1 MSRHEPRLLR
11 AIASN
16 LILIPLQMNTL
27 PIITTALL
35 AAIVMPLQAD
45 DKKKAKPQPAAE
57 KPDAGKPKT
66 TEEKPAAEGKAE
78 LSKEQAVLKEALENH
93 SRLKGFHVEVELKT
107 PEGKATMSGSLGE
120 GALSLLC
127 TDVKGVKKKRVVAGG
142 EFYLSADDG
151 KTWKTGDEAEK
162 DYTLLFNNI
171 ITAPVQM
178 QEEIVKGAFTGQ
190 EEKLNGEDVLHLER
204 PAKGKEAAIHF
215 WLCKE
220 PEMKNLIFL
229 RKAELIVSGT
239 DLELPATIT
248 YSKLTE
254 PVKIE
259 APDAK

>member
-1 MSRHEPRLLR
+1 M
-11 AIASN
+11 N
-16 LILIPLQMNTL
+16 PLPVFTA
-27 PIITTALL
+27 ALL
-35 AAIVMPLQAD
+35 TTLVLPLQAD
-45 DKKKAKPQPAAE
+45 DKKKPKPQPAAE
-57 KPDAGKPKT
+57 KPAPGDPKPK
-66 TEEKPAAEGKAE
+66 EEKPTADSKAE
-78 LSKEQAVLKEALENH
+78 DSKEQAVLKEALQNH

-107 PEGKATMSGSLGE
+107 PEGKATMSGALGE

-127 TDVKGVKKKRVVAGG
+127 TDVKGVKKKRVVVGG

-151 KTWKTGDEAEK
+151 KTWKKGDDAEK

-178 QEEIVKGAFTGQ
+178 QEEIVKGGFTAK

-204 PAKGKEAAIHF
+204 PAKGKDAAIHF

-220 PEMKNLIFL
+220 PEMKNMVFL

-259 APDAK
+259 APETK

>member
-1 MSRHEPRLLR
+1 
-11 AIASN
+11 
-16 LILIPLQMNTL
+16 MNH
-27 PIITTALL
+27 PAIITAALL
-35 AAIVMPLQAD
+35 TTLVLPLQAD
-45 DKKKAKPQPAAE
+45 DKQKPKPKPAAE
-57 KPDAGKPKT
+57 KPAPGEPET
-66 TEEKPAAEGKAE
+66 AEEKPAAEGKSE
-78 LSKEQAVLKEALENH
+78 DSKEQAVLKEALQNH

-107 PEGKATMSGSLGE
+107 PEGKATMSGTLGE

-127 TDVKGVKKKRVVAGG
+127 TDVKGVKKKRVVVGG

-151 KTWKTGDEAEK
+151 KTWKKGDDAEK

-178 QEEIVKGAFTGQ
+178 QEEILKGDFSAK
-190 EEKLNGEDVLHLER
+190 EEKLNGEEVLHLER

-220 PEMKNLIFL
+220 PEMKNMVFL

-248 YSKLTE
+248 YRKLTE

-259 APDAK
+259 APDTK